1 MTTLTLRPLLFG
13 GLLLAGIGALATGAV
28 TTSSASAWGNQA
40 IITTGPNLP
49 GGQSYMD
56 KIDHHIIFKG
66 YKETCQ
72 REMWTL
78 PREYTKVEQFLE
90 SHPDAKPDYA
100 APEDANRCDTN
111 AIRETLPEPDRS
123 KSYYSGITGSL
134 AKEDFKDSIDQ
145 NKM

>member
-13 GLLLAGIGALATGAV
+13 GLLLAGIGALATGAA
-28 TTSSASAWGNQA
+28 TTNSASAWGNQA
-40 IITTGPNLP
+40 FVTTGPNLP

-72 REMWTL
+72 REIWTL
-78 PREYTKVEQFLE
+78 PREYTNVQQFLE
-90 SHPDAKPDYA
+90 SHPDAKPDYS
-100 APEDANRCDTN
+100 APEDAHRCHTN
-111 AIRETLPEPDRS
+111 AIRETLSEPDRS

-134 AKEDFKDSIDQ
+134 AKEDLKDSICQD
-145 NKM
+145 KV